1 MEKDVQEEKGY
12 HITLYK
18 KVVARRPKLMEAVQK
33 NLQELLDE
41 LKSSPEKLISY
52 YEKCI
57 SEEFLDKC
65 DSPEKLWL
73 FLILKFSL
81 SYLNVERNVFNSWY
95 DSVKAFYDSEIPQAL
110 KVNVEFTKLL
120 DDQEYRGRFLN
131 RIYPVRRDLYLKLER
146 MLKIYDRF
154 KMVSKRDEELEG
166 KLNRKLTVFR
176 LLHPIKFNRFVKKVE
191 ERKPSIKEYL
201 PLIYQS

>member
-18 KVVARRPKLMEAVQK
+18 KVVARRPRLMEAVQK

-41 LKSSPEKLISY
+41 LQSSPEKLISY
-52 YEKCI
+52 YEKCV

-81 SYLNVERNVFNSWY
+81 SYLNVEKNVFNSWY
-95 DSVKAFYDSEIPQAL
+95 DSIKAFYDNEIPHTL
-110 KVNVEFTKLL
+110 KVNIEFTKLL
-120 DDQEYRGRFLN
+120 DDLEYRGKFLN
-131 RIYPVRRDLYLKLER
+131 RIYPVRRDIYLKLDR

-176 LLHPIKFNRFVKKVE
+176 LLHPIKFNRFVKEVE
-191 ERKPSIKEYL
+191 ESKPSIKDYL
-201 PLIYQS
+201 PLIYYP